1 MFVTRR
7 MTRPPFIRTRVT
19 TYFVAQITVP
29 AKQLRLFGADGQF
42 ELLHGGYEL
51 HVGGRAPGAA
61 PGGVEAPLT
70 TMLRVE

>member
-1 MFVTRR
+1 M
-7 MTRPPFIRTRVT
+7 
-19 TYFVAQITVP
+19 P

-61 PGGVEAPLT
+61 PGGVEEPLT